1 MEEKLDEILFKL
13 EESAQALGS
22 PPSEGGKTYLV
33 GPDRWAAGRPA
44 ETVFFLKGYLIF
56 FKSHIWLEMEFISKM
71 FLKTLVCADYSQK
84 NIYIYIYINS
94 FITQSFR
101 RFL

>member
-56 FKSHIWLEMEFISKM
+56 FKI
-71 FLKTLVCADYSQK
+71 TYLVRNGVHKQNVFE
-84 NIYIYIYINS
+84 NIGL
-94 FITQSFR
+94 R
-101 RFL
+101 